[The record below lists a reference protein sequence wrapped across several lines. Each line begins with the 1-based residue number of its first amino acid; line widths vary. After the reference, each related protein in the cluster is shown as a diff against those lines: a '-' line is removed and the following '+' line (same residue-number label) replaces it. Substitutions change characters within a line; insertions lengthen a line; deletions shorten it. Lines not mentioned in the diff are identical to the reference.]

1 MLGIQYVDTDAAQL
15 IIDGLLTSWRLK
27 TPLTV
32 LGTEIDGY
40 HCWHRVIIIEI
51 VPEDRQADGQHT
63 PVCDT

>member
-1 MLGIQYVDTDAAQL
+1 MLGMQCVDTDAAQL

-40 HCWHRVIIIEI
+40 HCWHRVIIIYI
-51 VPEDRQADGQHT
+51 VTEDRIADGQYM